1 MNPPFPLSRYC
12 AEPFTIEP
20 VEVIYER
27 DGKKEITPD
36 LNARTVEADLDYVQS
51 LCGVE
56 ISKDKVVGY
65 VKLNIYIIFS
75 EATHIYTET

>member
-1 MNPPFPLSRYC
+1 MILTHFMFSCEPFFTFFPFFRYC

-56 ISKDKVVGY
+56 ITKDKVVGY
-65 VKLNIYIIFS
+65 VEESL
-75 EATHIYTET
+75 